1 MKQKIITLAGWLMLL
16 MLFGCA
22 KYKSTQSD
30 VNDSLYIFGRLFIQD
45 SINDNGT
52 TRPLLKE
59 TPITISYKSSP
70 DKILYSAKAGA
81 DGYFSFLNLTKGA
94 EYIISAETET
104 GSDDFKAPFSVKTDI
119 VLNDTKNDL
128 APVLLFDDT
137 KKNGMLF
144 TIRDNASQGI
154 ISGCNA
160 CFFSSK
166 QLWLTDTCANSLF
179 TVVSN
184 NNGLVLKTNILPGK
198 YYLLFQK
205 QAGSLLLSARD
216 SVIVNQTGIIRKDIQ
231 LF

>member
-1 MKQKIITLAGWLMLL
+1 MKKTIIILL
-16 MLFGCA
+16 HLLIIIVIISCK
-22 KYKSTQSD
+22 KYSNIQSD
-30 VNDSLYIFGRLFIQD
+30 VNNDLYIFGRLHIQD

-59 TPITISYKSSP
+59 IPVSISYNNNP
-70 DKILYSAKAGA
+70 AKILYTSKTSA

-104 GSDDFKAPFSVKTDI
+104 GTGDFKTIFSVKTNILLD
-119 VLNDTKNDL
+119 NTKNSL
-128 APVLLFDDT
+128 TPILLFDDT
-137 KKNGMLF
+137 KQTGVLF
-144 TIRDNASQGI
+144 TIKDNASQGL
-154 ISGCNA
+154 ISGCNT
-160 CFFSSK
+160 CFFSSR

-184 NNGLVLKTNILPGK
+184 ANGLALKTNMLPGK

-205 QAGSLLLSARD
+205 QAGSLLLTARD
-216 SVIVNQTGIIRKDIQ
+216 SVIINPAGIIRKDIK